1 MMAQQYLMDIV
12 KISEKRLREAKL
24 YFGHGTDNA
33 WDEAA
38 YLALFA
44 LGLAPDTPLE
54 SIHLLTP
61 KQVEAILQWIEER
74 IRTGKPAP
82 YLTHE
87 AWFCGLKFYVNE
99 HVMIPRSPIG
109 ELIMKGFSPW
119 LMASPKNILDLCT
132 GSGAIAIACAKAFPK
147 AAVDAIDISGD
158 ALSVARK
165 NAVIHQVEDQVNLI
179 QSNLL
184 EKIENKKYDL
194 IISNPPYVS
203 FEEMQTLPRE
213 YAFEPSIAF
222 AGGGKDGLEIVDRI
236 LAQAKNHLTPEGL
249 LIVEVGNGQQALIK
263 RYPKIPFTWLMFEYG
278 GQGVFLLSS
287 Y

>member
-1 MMAQQYLMDIV
+1 MDF
-12 KISEKRLREAKL
+12 S
-24 YFGHGTDNA
+24 
-33 WDEAA
+33 
-38 YLALFA
+38 
-44 LGLAPDTPLE
+44 
-54 SIHLLTP
+54 SIPNVSST
-61 KQVEAILQWIEER
+61 
-74 IRTGKPAP
+74 
-82 YLTHE
+82 
-87 AWFCGLKFYVNE
+87 F
-99 HVMIPRSPIG
+99 
-109 ELIMKGFSPW
+109 
-119 LMASPKNILDLCT
+119 
-132 GSGAIAIACAKAFPK
+132 AKAFPK